1 MIKAESRPGEKLAI
15 FPCPS
20 LPTITKEGD
29 MKKPAQKAD
38 ALLSLIAA
46 GWRRLSMTKVFFIL
60 GEIFLIT
67 CLTGAL
73 AQAHSKTT
81 QPKKGND
88 PMQQAATVAVK
99 DVPPL
104 DRSVP
109 SRVETFTLGLG

>member
-1 MIKAESRPGEKLAI
+1 LIKAEARPVGKLSI
-15 FPCPS
+15 FPCPA

-29 MKKPAQKAD
+29 MEKPAQKPGVSRA
-38 ALLSLIAA
+38 AA
-46 GWRRLSMTKVFFIL
+46 GQRRLPMTRVFLIL

-67 CLTGAL
+67 CLAGAL
-73 AQAHSKTT
+73 ASADSQTT
-81 QPKKGND
+81 QLKKGND
-88 PMQQAATVAVK
+88 AMQQAATLTVK